1 MNKRQ
6 MQLPAPQ
13 AGQALRVVI
22 FTGRF
27 GMGHCAAAE
36 ALRQEIQ
43 EERPACR
50 VQVVD
55 VMDYLFPELSGRIYD
70 AFGFLVKRCSWVYN
84 LLNRAVGTRL
94 GAPLQKPVIKKL
106 DALLEGADLLIAT
119 MPVCSQY
126 LSAYKRQRNSRIP
139 LYTYVTDVTVH
150 EEWIAP
156 ETDLYFA
163 ASDETREALAARG
176 VGRDRIVVSGI
187 PVRQNFR
194 RLPQGR
200 REGRHVLI
208 MGGGLGLIS
217 EADALLE
224 ALGRD
229 ASLHV
234 TVIAGRNEALLRRVR
249 ERFPQVEAVG
259 YTDRVEQY
267 MGRADLV
274 ITKSGGITTFEAI
287 YAQTPLYVL
296 RPFLV
301 QETGNARFIERQG
314 LGWVGWQ
321 KDSGVAVNDV
331 TALLRRPQLLEQMRR
346 NMRQIRS
353 RWAPTSPLRYLP
365 AAAAHCG

>member
-1 MNKRQ
+1 
-6 MQLPAPQ
+6 
-13 AGQALRVVI
+13 
-22 FTGRF
+22 
-27 GMGHCAAAE
+27 
-36 ALRQEIQ
+36 
-43 EERPACR
+43 
-50 VQVVD
+50 
-55 VMDYLFPELSGRIYD
+55 
-70 AFGFLVKRCSWVYN
+70 
-84 LLNRAVGTRL
+84 
-94 GAPLQKPVIKKL
+94 
-106 DALLEGADLLIAT
+106 
-119 MPVCSQY
+119 
-126 LSAYKRQRNSRIP
+126 
-139 LYTYVTDVTVH
+139 
-150 EEWIAP
+150 
-156 ETDLYFA
+156 
-163 ASDETREALAARG
+163 
-176 VGRDRIVVSGI
+176 
-187 PVRQNFR
+187 
-194 RLPQGR
+194 
-200 REGRHVLI
+200 
-208 MGGGLGLIS
+208 MGGGLGLIP

-301 QETGNARFIERQG
+301 QETGNAASSSAR
-314 LGWVGWQ
+314 GWAGSAGRRTAAWP
-321 KDSGVAVNDV
+321 VNDV